1 MGGGHRNG
9 VRLFVHGDSS
19 HHYGR
24 YANRV
29 TRRRLR
35 PRQWSSPV
43 AEALGKRHRGQKA
56 KSNGRFV
63 VSGETS
69 FRTESRIFLETLVC
83 RRRSVSFG
91 LLRLGVAW
99 TGHSSTHTRI
109 PTRPRLTRILA
120 LVRRIS
126 PFPTQL
132 MTVLSFADSG
142 RGISNFTLDTVANK
156 AIELGFEKEG
166 ALNKKPAQRADLQR
180 FFNTYGVKAF
190 SRFKDKFE
198 KEKLLPPEEYLAQK
212 EAAERAAK
220 ESEFA
225 PVTEE
230 EYIEATQTA
239 DAMEKKWRLFKKCV
253 ARIPSVFTLNVA
265 EPFAD
270 IILFLLSYVTTTL
283 DRAASASN
291 PTSTTMCK
299 ALAAKLTPAT
309 S

>member
-1 MGGGHRNG
+1 MHR
-9 VRLFVHGDSS
+9 V
-19 HHYGR
+19 
-24 YANRV
+24 
-29 TRRRLR
+29 
-35 PRQWSSPV
+35 
-43 AEALGKRHRGQKA
+43 
-56 KSNGRFV
+56 KSNSRRFG
-63 VSGETS
+63 GEKLRNPNFSWKRS
-69 FRTESRIFLETLVC
+69 FDEETDRFGSREGDF
-83 RRRSVSFG
+83 
-91 LLRLGVAW
+91 
-99 TGHSSTHTRI
+99 SSMHTPI
-109 PTRPRLTRILA
+109 PTRPRLTRILDLA
-120 LVRRIS
+120 RHIS
-126 PFPTQL
+126 TFSTGL

-142 RGISNFTLDTVANK
+142 RGFSNLTLETVANK

-230 EYIEATQTA
+230 EYNEATHTA

-253 ARIPSVFTLNVA
+253 ARIPSVLPLNVA

-270 IILFLLSYVTTTL
+270 INHTILIILCHYNTRPGGIGVKSDLYYDVHGARSQVDSGDITTECPQWNDIGAVDYVGKATWLGHHKLKGKSKAQAQAIFCKLLN
-283 DRAASASN
+283 D
-291 PTSTTMCK
+291 
-299 ALAAKLTPAT
+299 ALADKKAHFYP
-309 S
+309 

>member
-1 MGGGHRNG
+1 
-9 VRLFVHGDSS
+9 LDF
-19 HHYGR
+19 
-24 YANRV
+24 
-29 TRRRLR
+29 
-35 PRQWSSPV
+35 
-43 AEALGKRHRGQKA
+43 ALLGA
-56 KSNGRFV
+56 
-63 VSGETS
+63 
-69 FRTESRIFLETLVC
+69 LERDTLDD
-83 RRRSVSFG
+83 
-91 LLRLGVAW
+91 
-99 TGHSSTHTRI
+99 TRI
-109 PTRPRLTRILA
+109 LTRPRLTRILA

-299 ALAAKLTPAT
+299 ALAAKLKLAT
-309 S
+309 SRSSVRSGTISALLTTAAKQPGWATTS